1 MAEQSSGSRDELTQ
15 IVRECV
21 RNEVRNEMEMQR
33 SGRQGNT
40 NLLVRTRELI
50 GRSARSASR
59 EVANSLPETSFSTP
73 SPTPSSVRRLMP
85 AGTSSGLPQA
95 DQSATVQTTAGSGSK
110 RASTYQHPWRLKKEK
125 QKNLPPQEFYQK
137 AVHLLDKPGDEN
149 EIRDNYISDYSIKDD
164 MILLKGFIEIGTGQT
179 EAEIRESINELLKQR
194 FPLVRP
200 DHFDFVKRDRNK
212 VTTPVVNESLKWD
225 YKHLKQLCG
234 QGKIYV
240 RLNIS
245 RECIDM
251 TTDSQSIS
259 SDEDEDLPTFP
270 SSNITKHTSKKS
282 SAIAPM
288 PSSVSNQHDVVEIVH
303 ESVNPP
309 SSSNIP
315 PENGNTVAGSS
326 VATRSQID
334 KERLCELLPFA
345 TEAELEGALSEF
357 GAIDSAANALL
368 RDPNIPAADENMEEG
383 DDLSFVGITS
393 KLGKKLTGKRKKL
406 EIDEDDLVSD
416 AIAYYKSIEFDAH
429 CPLRITYASQPAIDS
444 GGILC

>member
-1 MAEQSSGSRDELTQ
+1 
-15 IVRECV
+15 
-21 RNEVRNEMEMQR
+21 
-33 SGRQGNT
+33 
-40 NLLVRTRELI
+40 
-50 GRSARSASR
+50 
-59 EVANSLPETSFSTP
+59 
-73 SPTPSSVRRLMP
+73 
-85 AGTSSGLPQA
+85 
-95 DQSATVQTTAGSGSK
+95 
-110 RASTYQHPWRLKKEK
+110 
-125 QKNLPPQEFYQK
+125 
-137 AVHLLDKPGDEN
+137 
-149 EIRDNYISDYSIKDD
+149 

-416 AIAYYKSIEFDAH
+416 AIAYYKSIEIDAH

-444 GGILC
+444 GGILRQFYSDLFDALAEGKLMELFEGEINRKVPSYRPEAVMSGLLEMIGKMIAHSLAQGGPGFPFLARPCYYYLVTGDIMCAMAYCDVWDIPDTFTRNIALQVQ